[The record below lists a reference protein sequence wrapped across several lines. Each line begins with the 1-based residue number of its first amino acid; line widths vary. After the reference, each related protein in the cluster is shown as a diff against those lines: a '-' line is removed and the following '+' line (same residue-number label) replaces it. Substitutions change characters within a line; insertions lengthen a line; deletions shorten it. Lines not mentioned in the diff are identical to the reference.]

1 MEEQIKRVVKSQKIQ
16 YISFWIIPLLL
27 VLLGEAGVLPV
38 GIKADNVRAV
48 YVFETT
54 GILITAVCIPL
65 SLKLFSFVLTKKID
79 QLTFPV
85 ALSRYML
92 WSAVRLALLEFVVVF
107 NLAGYYFT
115 LSSTGALCA
124 LIGLTASFFCLPGE
138 KRLRAELHDETI
150 FLDQRAN
157 IPPCSGTGGFG
168 YHVRNGK

>member
-1 MEEQIKRVVKSQKIQ
+1 MEEQIKRIVKSQKVQ

-27 VLLGEAGVLPV
+27 VLLG
-38 GIKADNVRAV
+38 D
-48 YVFETT
+48 
-54 GILITAVCIPL
+54 AVCIPL

-92 WSAVRLALLEFVVVF
+92 WGAVRLALLEFVVVF

-138 KRLRAELHDETI
+138 KRLRAELHIDKE
-150 FLDQRAN
+150 
-157 IPPCSGTGGFG
+157 
-168 YHVRNGK
+168 

>member
-48 YVFETT
+48 YVFETI

-85 ALSRYML
+85 KWLFLRQCQRIG
-92 WSAVRLALLEFVVVF
+92 WIH
-107 NLAGYYFT
+107 
-115 LSSTGALCA
+115 LC
-124 LIGLTASFFCLPGE
+124 I
-138 KRLRAELHDETI
+138 
-150 FLDQRAN
+150 
-157 IPPCSGTGGFG
+157 
-168 YHVRNGK
+168 HV

>member
-1 MEEQIKRVVKSQKIQ
+1 M
-16 YISFWIIPLLL
+16 
-27 VLLGEAGVLPV
+27 
-38 GIKADNVRAV
+38 
-48 YVFETT
+48 
-54 GILITAVCIPL
+54 
-65 SLKLFSFVLTKKID
+65 TKKID

-138 KRLRAELHDETI
+138 KRLRAELHINKE
-150 FLDQRAN
+150 
-157 IPPCSGTGGFG
+157 
-168 YHVRNGK
+168 